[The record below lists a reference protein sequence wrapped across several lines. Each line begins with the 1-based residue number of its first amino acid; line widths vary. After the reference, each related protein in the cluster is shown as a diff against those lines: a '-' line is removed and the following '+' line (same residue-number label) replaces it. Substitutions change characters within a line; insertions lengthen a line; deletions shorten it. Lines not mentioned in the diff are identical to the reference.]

1 MMKKRF
7 LPAVMALALLL
18 SLLPVSALAS
28 EGGGS
33 ASSTA
38 TVSVDKASFGPG
50 TEFSGV
56 TGIRFERYTTGSG
69 AELETTPVAE
79 GQADS
84 ISVPA
89 GATVYFSVIYADGLT
104 NPMAAFDSWVLSGV
118 ETDGPVTTQ
127 YAKVVESDTVIS
139 CTGLTSWSV
148 DGETLTISGNG
159 ATPSLEGNFN
169 APWSAAEGFWAKGTP
184 ASWNCKNTSIS
195 AVVIGEGITM
205 LGNSSFNSYVSL
217 KSVSLPATLT
227 SMEGWIFHGCTAL
240 EEVALPDGL
249 TSMGQQVFANCSAL
263 KRAVLPESLTEI
275 GTRTFYQCTALTS
288 VVLPADLK
296 SIPDYTFYHCAAL
309 GELTLPAGITSIGV
323 SAFDGCAG
331 LENVWIPDSVTS
343 VGKNA
348 FANCTDLTSITLPAQ
363 ITVIPE
369 GAFQGCT
376 ALASV
381 RLEGDVTAIG
391 NRAFAACTALKQIE
405 LPDSLTTIE
414 DYAFHQSGLERVAI
428 PSRVT
433 AIPNGAF
440 SACSALRGVLFQGEI
455 TEQISGFDS
464 ASEPLIF
471 YYMADEP
478 DGEPDIFKAYRGAKT
493 VAYTNGGHFAAGTVF
508 ESSILAEPV
517 KDGYRF
523 DGWYTD
529 EDCTTPAAK
538 NSDGNVEILKK
549 DVGNL

>member
-148 DGETLTISGNG
+148 DGETLTISGRG

-169 APWSAAEGFWAKGTP
+169 APWSAAEGFWAEGTP

-195 AVVIGEGITM
+195 AVVIGEGITT
-205 LGNSSFNSYVSL
+205 LGNSSFNSYVNL
-217 KSVSLPATLT
+217 KVSPFRRPLPTWRGG
-227 SMEGWIFHGCTAL
+227 SSTA
-240 EEVALPDGL
+240 VPPW
-249 TSMGQQVFANCSAL
+249 
-263 KRAVLPESLTEI
+263 KR
-275 GTRTFYQCTALTS
+275 
-288 VVLPADLK
+288 
-296 SIPDYTFYHCAAL
+296 
-309 GELTLPAGITSIGV
+309 
-323 SAFDGCAG
+323 
-331 LENVWIPDSVTS
+331 
-343 VGKNA
+343 
-348 FANCTDLTSITLPAQ
+348 
-363 ITVIPE
+363 
-369 GAFQGCT
+369 
-376 ALASV
+376 
-381 RLEGDVTAIG
+381 
-391 NRAFAACTALKQIE
+391 
-405 LPDSLTTIE
+405 
-414 DYAFHQSGLERVAI
+414 
-428 PSRVT
+428 
-433 AIPNGAF
+433 
-440 SACSALRGVLFQGEI
+440 
-455 TEQISGFDS
+455 
-464 ASEPLIF
+464 
-471 YYMADEP
+471 
-478 DGEPDIFKAYRGAKT
+478 
-493 VAYTNGGHFAAGTVF
+493 
-508 ESSILAEPV
+508 
-517 KDGYRF
+517 
-523 DGWYTD
+523 
-529 EDCTTPAAK
+529 
-538 NSDGNVEILKK
+538 
-549 DVGNL
+549 